1 MNKPITIARQEYLD
15 AIVNLSNESTLP
27 AFAKLE
33 VLRVCTIE
41 LERIAKEELQRDTA
55 MYQRSLKEGDKVADG
70 NV

>member
-15 AIVNLSNESTLP
+15 NIVNLSNESPLP

-33 VLRVCTIE
+33 VLRLCTIE
-41 LERIAKEELQRDTA
+41 LERVAKEELQRDTA
-55 MYQRSLKEGDKVADG
+55 MYQRSLKEGDEVADG